1 MQTDK
6 DSGGEGLSGSDAFDP
21 SWWSHVPR
29 VQKGGEVTATHTE
42 VLAGGASEDE
52 SQGGGS
58 GQHASIQGFA
68 AKPWVPA
75 EYQERGVTWLASR
88 PAGALFLPPGMGKT
102 SISLAAKE
110 MLSLMGYGSR
120 MLVLAPLTVCLTT
133 WLAEPQK
140 WLQFQGLKVGLA
152 HGPDKELILTDPYYD
167 IVLLNYDGIAWAAPI
182 LARGHNFEVLLCDE
196 IRRLKNTSSKRYKTL
211 KPLLSTFTFRWG
223 LTGTP
228 AANGLMDLF
237 GQCYVLDLGQRL
249 GRYITHFRSKYF
261 HQNPWDPY
269 RYHITNEKAEE
280 LIDKI
285 KDMAMY
291 MDPNEWLELPPLLNI
306 EILVE
311 FDKETLAKYKE
322 LENDFILKLESG
334 VDIAANAGVLTS
346 KLRQFTGG
354 AVYSST
360 GVYDVVHNIKL
371 DRLASL
377 VDELQGEPL
386 LVAYSFEHE
395 FERLIERFPEA
406 LYIKGGLSKTGI
418 QNTVETWNLGE
429 TPIMLIQ
436 PQAGSLGLNLQFGG
450 NAICWFSQTYNLEDY
465 IQQIARLLRRGQE
478 KPVRN
483 YLLNVK
489 GTIDEQIAK
498 VMTLK
503 DANQNMVFEYLKK
516 CNKV

>member
-6 DSGGEGLSGSDAFDP
+6 DSGGEGLSGSDAFNPD
-21 SWWSHVPR
+21 WWAHVSR
-29 VQKGGEVTATHTE
+29 VQ
-42 VLAGGASEDE
+42 AGGGGAEALAEALASGTPSDE
-52 SQGGGS
+52 ASSGGS

-88 PAGALFLPPGMGKT
+88 LAGALFLPPGMGKT

-110 MLSLMGYGSR
+110 MLSSMGYESR

-140 WLQFQGLKVGLA
+140 WLQFQSLKVGLA
-152 HGPDKELILTDPYYD
+152 HGPDKELILNDPYYD

-182 LARGHNFEVLLCDE
+182 LARGHNFKVLLCDE
-196 IRRLKNTSSKRYKTL
+196 IRRLKNTGSKRYKTL

-228 AANGLMDLF
+228 VANGLMDLF

-261 HQNPWDPY
+261 HQNPWDQY

-334 VDIAANAGVLTS
+334 VVTAANAGVLTS
-346 KLRQFTGG
+346 KLRQFTSG

-360 GVYDVVHNIKL
+360 EVYDVVHNIKL

-386 LVAYSFEHE
+386 LVAYNFEHE
-395 FERLIERFPEA
+395 FERLLERFHEA
-406 LYIKGGLSKTGI
+406 LYIKGGLSETGI

-503 DANQNMVFEYLKK
+503 DANQNMVFEHLKK